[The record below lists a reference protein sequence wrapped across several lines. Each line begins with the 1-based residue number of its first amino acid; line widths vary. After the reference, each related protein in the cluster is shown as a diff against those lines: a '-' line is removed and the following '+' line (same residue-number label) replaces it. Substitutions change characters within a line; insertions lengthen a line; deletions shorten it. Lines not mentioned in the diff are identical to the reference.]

1 MSLRNSTLRYF
12 LIIAIPS
19 ALGAA
24 IISQFPTLSVGATSV
39 QTSLIVALVAG
50 ILLISTAISAYW
62 SGKQRVGLL
71 FGMFAAGILLSQI
84 QYSILPTLGALTLL
98 ACAGIGLEIDKRLLS
113 MVSQQ

>member
-1 MSLRNSTLRYF
+1 MSPRNSTLRYF
-12 LIIAIPS
+12 LIIAILS

-24 IISQFPTLSVGATSV
+24 IFCRFPTLSVGATSI
-39 QTSLIVALVAG
+39 QTSFIVALIAE

-71 FGMFAAGILLSQI
+71 FGMFAAGILLSQS
-84 QYSILPTLGALTLL
+84 QYSILPTLGTLTLL
-98 ACAGIGLEIDKRLLS
+98 ACAGVGLEIDKRLLR